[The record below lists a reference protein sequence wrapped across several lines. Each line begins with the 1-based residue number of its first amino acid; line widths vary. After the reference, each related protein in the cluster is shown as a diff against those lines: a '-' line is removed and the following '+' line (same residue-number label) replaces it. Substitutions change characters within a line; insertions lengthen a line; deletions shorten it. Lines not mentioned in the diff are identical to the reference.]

1 MANGIRD
8 SISTSESTGSLM
20 RSLTISICRNPI
32 CRKLVALVMAGGLAA
47 SAAAQSGQPLTFVSF
62 GGAYTRSQMLA
73 FVRPFEDK
81 TGERVN
87 VHDYDGGLD
96 DVRRQVSSLNVNWDV
111 IDVESTDAIRGCK
124 EGLFEPVDASKLAPA
139 PDGTPATRDFIP
151 GSLMDC
157 AVGAVVWSN
166 IIAYDH
172 QAYREG
178 PAPATLEDFFD
189 TRKFP
194 GARGMRLTPKVN
206 LEWALMADGVK
217 PADVY
222 NVLGTDKGLAR
233 AFRMLDRIKPNIV
246 WWRAGDEAPHLL
258 ETGKVVMTTAYNG
271 RIYDAVMDRHETFRI
286 IWDRQVWNMDLL
298 AVIRHSPNRDAA
310 MAFVKF
316 ATSTGSQASQA
327 TYIPYG
333 PVRRSSQAMV
343 DVNMRS
349 HLPTTQPDFAGALRI
364 DAGWWASHYEEIDR
378 KFEAWRKRPIG
389 VPRRLP
395 H

>member
-1 MANGIRD
+1 MLSAV
-8 SISTSESTGSLM
+8 LPA
-20 RSLTISICRNPI
+20 C
-32 CRKLVALVMAGGLAA
+32 AFAA
-47 SAAAQSGQPLTFVSF
+47 SAQPLTFVSF

-81 TGERVN
+81 TGQRVN

-96 DVRRQVSSLNVNWDV
+96 EVRRQVASLNVQWDV
-111 IDVESTDAIRGCK
+111 IDVESTDAIRGCE
-124 EGLFEPVDASKLAPA
+124 EGLFEPVDPSLLAPA
-139 PDGTPATRDFIP
+139 PDGTPAKQDFIP

-157 AVGAVVWSN
+157 AVGTVVWSN
-166 IIAYDH
+166 IIAYDR
-172 QAYREG
+172 QVYRDG
-178 PAPATLEDFFD
+178 PAPSSLGDFFD
-189 TRKFP
+189 TNRFP
-194 GARGMRLTPKVN
+194 GPRGMRLTPKVN

-222 NVLGTDKGLAR
+222 KVLGTKAGLAR

-271 RIYDAVMDRHETFRI
+271 RIYDAVMDRHETFNI
-286 IWDRQVWNMDLL
+286 IWDKQVWNMDLM
-298 AVIRHSPNRDAA
+298 AVVRNSPNRAAA
-310 MAFVKF
+310 MAFVKY
-316 ATSTGSQASQA
+316 ASSTQSMAQQA
-327 TYIPYG
+327 TYIAYG

-343 DVNMRS
+343 DVNMRP

-364 DAGWWASHYEEIDR
+364 DAGWWAKHYAEIDR
-378 KFEAWRKRPIG
+378 QFEAWRQRPIG